1 MDKKQLSKWLDV
13 KTDADGDCRA
23 AQPAAR
29 NDKTEKEGTARRAP
43 TGNTC
48 TGSKCQGDRQPI
60 RCFDGNAEPHQ
71 PFWQVVDL
79 EGQEPELD
87 FFGTISEYSWFE
99 DDITPGIFKDDLY
112 RVGKGG
118 PITIKINS
126 YGGDVVAAS
135 MIHNFIRDYPG
146 VVTTQIEG
154 IAASAATMVALA
166 GDRVKIRENA
176 YFMIHDPAVV
186 FFLAQLNI
194 EDLTRL
200 SNSLQAVK
208 EGIINA
214 YESKTGLSRDRLAK
228 LMTEETWMDANKAMT
243 FGFVDELVQDGAKAL
258 QLPANVAVVNA
269 LQNYAHVPAAVME
282 ALQSVDVNPTEGV
295 ESSTPLMTDDMK
307 REAQTLRER
316 VSTILERS
324 TKNA

>member
-1 MDKKQLSKWLDV
+1 MAQILKENGRVLNPPLQDKKE
-13 KTDADGDCRA
+13 
-23 AQPAAR
+23 
-29 NDKTEKEGTARRAP
+29 NM
-43 TGNTC
+43 
-48 TGSKCQGDRQPI
+48 QPI
-60 RCFDGNAEPHQ
+60 RCFDGNAEPHE
-71 PFWQVVDL
+71 PFWQVRDAVEDQDA
-79 EGQEPELD
+79 EIELY
-87 FFGTISEYSWFE
+87 GMISEYSWFE

-118 PITIKINS
+118 PITVKINS
-126 YGGDVVAAS
+126 YGGDVIAAS

-146 VVTTQIEG
+146 FVTTQIEG

-166 GDRVKIRENA
+166 GDRVKIRDVG
-176 YFMIHDPAVV
+176 YFMIHDPSVV

-200 SNSLQAVK
+200 ADSLQSIK

-214 YESKTGLSRDRLAK
+214 YESKTGLSRERLAK
-228 LMTEETWMDANKAMT
+228 YMTDETWMDANKALSL
-243 FGFVDELVQDGAKAL
+243 GFVDEMIKDGIKQI

-269 LQNYAHVPAAVME
+269 LANYAHVPAAVME
-282 ALQSVDVNPTEGV
+282 AIQNDVNPDKVE
-295 ESSTPLMTDDMK
+295 ESSSPLMTEDMK

-316 VSTILERS
+316 VNSILERS

>member
-1 MDKKQLSKWLDV
+1 MDKKIIQV
-13 KTDADGDCRA
+13 KAGE
-23 AQPAAR
+23 QPF
-29 NDKTEKEGTARRAP
+29 AP
-43 TGNTC
+43 T
-48 TGSKCQGDRQPI
+48 DRQPI
-60 RCFDGNAEPHQ
+60 RCFDGNTEPHQ
-71 PFWQVVDL
+71 PFWKVRDAVEDQDAEL
-79 EGQEPELD
+79 ELYGM
-87 FFGTISEYSWFE
+87 ISEYSWFE

-135 MIHNFIRDYPG
+135 MMHAFIRDYPG
-146 VVTTQIEG
+146 VVTTQIDG

-166 GDRVKIRENA
+166 GDRVKIRDTG
-176 YFMIHDPAVV
+176 YFMIHDPSVV

-200 SNSLQAVK
+200 AGSLQSVK

-214 YESKTGLSRDRLAK
+214 YESKTGLSRERLGK
-228 LMTEETWMDANKAMT
+228 LMTEETWMDANRAMA
-243 FGFVDELVQDGAKAL
+243 FGFVDEVMQDGVKAL

-282 ALQSVDVNPTEGV
+282 ALVDVTPEEGGK
-295 ESSTPLMTDDMK
+295 SSTPLMTEDMK
-307 REAQTLRER
+307 REAQSLREC
-316 VSTILERS
+316 VSSILE
-324 TKNA
+324 KGVPNA

>member
-1 MDKKQLSKWLDV
+1 MDKKIIQGKAGEQHLSLCSGV
-13 KTDADGDCRA
+13 QEPR
-23 AQPAAR
+23 PF
-29 NDKTEKEGTARRAP
+29 AP
-43 TGNTC
+43 T
-48 TGSKCQGDRQPI
+48 SADRQPI
-60 RCFDGNAEPHQ
+60 RCFDGNTEPHQ
-71 PFWQVVDL
+71 PFWKVRDAV
-79 EGQEPELD
+79 EGQDAEMELY
-87 FFGTISEYSWFE
+87 GMISEYSWFE

-135 MIHNFIRDYPG
+135 MMHAFIRDYPG
-146 VVTTQIEG
+146 IVTTQIDG

-166 GDRVKIRENA
+166 GDRVKIRDTG
-176 YFMIHDPAVV
+176 YFMIHDPSVV

-200 SNSLQAVK
+200 ADSLQAVK

-214 YESKTGLSRDRLAK
+214 YEGKTGLSRERIGK
-228 LMTEETWMDANKAMT
+228 LMTEETWMDANKAMA
-243 FGFVDELVQDGAKAL
+243 FGFVDEVVQDGVKAL

-282 ALQSVDVNPTEGV
+282 ALKPVDVIPAEV
-295 ESSTPLMTDDMK
+295 EESSTPLMTEDMK

-316 VSTILERS
+316 VSSILERS

>member
-1 MDKKQLSKWLDV
+1 MDKKTNNMETLLTHPVSSQ
-13 KTDADGDCRA
+13 G
-23 AQPAAR
+23 AQSTRGAH
-29 NDKTEKEGTARRAP
+29 
-43 TGNTC
+43 
-48 TGSKCQGDRQPI
+48 SPI
-60 RCFDGNAEPHQ
+60 RCFDGNAEPHE
-71 PFWQVVDL
+71 PFWKVRDAA
-79 EGQEPELD
+79 EGQEAEIELY
-87 FFGTISEYSWFE
+87 GMISEYSWFE

-135 MIHNFIRDYPG
+135 MMHAFIRDYPG
-146 VVTTQIEG
+146 VVTTQIDG

-166 GDRVKIRENA
+166 GDRVKIRETG
-176 YFMIHDPAVV
+176 YLMIHDPSVV

-200 SNSLQAVK
+200 ADSLQAVK

-214 YESKTGLSRDRLAK
+214 YESKTGLSRERLAK
-228 LMTEETWMDANKAMT
+228 YMTEETWMDANKAMAL
-243 FGFVDELVQDGAKAL
+243 GFVDEVVKDGVKAL

-269 LQNYAHVPAAVME
+269 LQNYAHVPEAVME
-282 ALQSVDVNPTEGV
+282 ALKPVDVDPRDEE
-295 ESSTPLMTDDMK
+295 ESSPPLMTDDMK

-316 VSTILERS
+316 VSSILERS